1 MTWIGIALSLLLF
14 FVSIILHEVI
24 HYLAIIY
31 YGGKANFAWLH
42 KGTFK
47 RLGNPGVHGE
57 GVKPRDQIMVSLL
70 PIPLGLFLNA
80 IIFAL
85 LSYDIWMEGKEIL
98 WLLLCVIF
106 SIVATYAGSSND
118 IKDAIAVYREIGG
131 EDYKQNRKRLQM
143 DKERTRLGDKD

>member
-1 MTWIGIALSLLLF
+1 MTWLGIALSVMVF
-14 FVSIILHEVI
+14 FASIILHEVI

-42 KGTFK
+42 KGMFK

-57 GVKPRDQIMVSLL
+57 GVKPKDQIMVSLL

-80 IIFAL
+80 IIFVL
-85 LSYDIWMEGKEIL
+85 LSYDIMTEGKEIF

-106 SIVATYAGSSND
+106 SIVATYAGSSTD
-118 IKDAIAVYREIGG
+118 IKDAIAIYREIGG
-131 EDYKQNRKRLQM
+131 EDNKQDRKRIQVG
-143 DKERTRLGDKD
+143 EAGTRMGDKN